1 MYRLSYS
8 VQMRPFLR
16 DISLTEARRRLSSI
30 LREIEAEPNIGYQI
44 KVRDKVVA
52 ELRSPATRRSQ
63 TSSGEALLKFAREM
77 EALYP
82 RKPGERLR
90 NISGHFKEYLYGKK
104 RPIRPRRS
112 A

>member
-1 MYRLSYS
+1 
-8 VQMRPFLR
+8 MRPFLR
-16 DISLTEARRRLSSI
+16 DISLTEARRRLSSL
-30 LREIEAEPNIGYQI
+30 LREIEVEPNVGYQI

-52 ELRSPATRRSQ
+52 ELRSPASYRGQ
-63 TSSGEALLKFAREM
+63 TSAGEALLKFAREM
-77 EALYP
+77 EALCP
-82 RKPGERLR
+82 RKPGEPLR